1 MTERFQAAY
10 GAGTPPWDIG
20 RPQPAIVRLAEAG
33 GIVGD
38 VLDVGCGTGENA
50 LFLAGRGHRV
60 MGVDAVPAA
69 IARAQAKAAER
80 GLVAGFRVADALN
93 LRAIHRRFETAIDV
107 GLFHV
112 FTDEQRKPYRDS
124 LCEVLSSGST
134 LHILCFSD
142 EEPPGAGPRR
152 VTEYEIRSTFR
163 GVFALTGDVRAE
175 TFERLGMEP
184 AKAWLATLTRL

>member
-1 MTERFQAAY
+1 
-10 GAGTPPWDIG
+10 
-20 RPQPAIVRLAEAG
+20 
-33 GIVGD
+33 
-38 VLDVGCGTGENA
+38 
-50 LFLAGRGHRV
+50 V

-80 GLVAGFRVADALN
+80 KLSADFRVADALK

-112 FTDEQRKPYRDS
+112 FTDDERRLYRDS

-134 LHILCFSD
+134 LHVLCFSD

-152 VTEYEIRSTFR
+152 VSEYELRSTFR
-163 GVFALTGDVRAE
+163 GIFALTGEVRAE
-175 TFERLGMEP
+175 TFDRLGMEP
-184 AKAWLATLTRL
+184 ARAWLATLTRL